1 MSKLSKLLAKSS
13 KIRRNRRILLN
24 IQITIIAWLVE
35 VFAAVI
41 AAIMMHAPYES
52 NNREFYTAILEQITD
67 LLYFII
73 LPSIYLINSHD
84 FKTTILDSKLY
95 LAFTNKFFF
104 NSVNKIVPAA
114 GNDM

>member
-1 MSKLSKLLAKSS
+1 MHLIS
-13 KIRRNRRILLN
+13 IHEIHPRIVK
-24 IQITIIAWLVE
+24 TMFPII
-35 VFAAVI
+35 
-41 AAIMMHAPYES
+41 MHAPYES
-52 NNREFYTAILEQITD
+52 NNREIYTAILEQITD
-67 LLYFII
+67 LMYFII

-114 GNDM
+114 GNNM